1 LFVNVVKSQGYFWV
15 FHLKNKKAVDV
26 HLICVSHY
34 AVFRWGVWLA
44 PTVVT
49 VILLHH
55 LIRLSVLFYEWR
67 VYGGLAWFDLKLLL
81 FFSFSYFFG
90 LRVGHAKIH
99 TSLLIVFIQSLFS
112 YLQLFYLHWLFLI
125 GFYFW
130 FHPWIVSNWI
140 LFLISSLII

>member
-1 LFVNVVKSQGYFWV
+1 MFVNIVKSQGYFWV

-34 AVFRWGVWLA
+34 AVFRQGVWLA
-44 PTVVT
+44 PTVVS

-67 VYGGLAWFDLKLLL
+67 VYGGLAWFGLKLLF
-81 FFSFSYFFG
+81 FFSFSYFLG

-130 FHPWIVSNWI
+130 FYPWSFN
-140 LFLISSLII
+140 FF